1 MKIVMLKNIWRSGQ
15 IELASGKTYSAP
27 KDLSL
32 DFANALINAGKAVK
46 KEEPKKKK
54 NSD

>member
-1 MKIVMLKNIWRSGQ
+1 MLKNFWRSGQ
-15 IELASGKTYSAP
+15 IELAAGKTYSPP

-32 DFANALINAGKAVK
+32 DFANALVKAGKAIR

-54 NSD
+54 SKD